1 MNSIVSKRFPA
12 SLAIVLAALSI
23 AGAQTI
29 APSILPSPSEPNTP
43 KKVEPA
49 AHKED
54 KTEPIKDK
62 VAGGGKM
69 INETKASAPDY
80 NAKTT
85 KITRITQGDELSI
98 EIGDLK
104 TRIEKQPNVV
114 TTAKLFLDCKP
125 VEGLQPRSCLSQN
138 KIIFVL
144 DRAAIQQ
151 ITPRTKIVSVG
162 VGFNDAREPEVLM
175 PEKLELVSV
184 PCDWWLGTV
193 IAFVVVLAGSLCFF
207 GRSTNLLRDQPPTDG
222 SGIRGPFSLA
232 KVQMA
237 WWLFF
242 VACAFL
248 FIGVA
253 VGDYNSVTTSTLV
266 LLGISAGTTV
276 GSKMVDSSKQKTAQD
291 LKTTTMALNTQVT
304 GAPEPSLPVVQARAL
319 QLQQATA
326 QLNDLQRPQ
335 DQLQSHGLL
344 ADIMSDENGISVHR
358 FQMVVWTAVLTA
370 IFVWKVWQ
378 DFAMPEFSS
387 TLLTLMGISAGA
399 YVTLK
404 VPEKHSVVVP

>member
-1 MNSIVSKRFPA
+1 MSKVDQA
-12 SLAIVLAALSI
+12 
-23 AGAQTI
+23 
-29 APSILPSPSEPNTP
+29 EPN
-43 KKVEPA
+43 
-49 AHKED
+49 
-54 KTEPIKDK
+54 KDK
-62 VAGGGKM
+62 VGGGGKM
-69 INETKASAPDY
+69 TNETRASAPDY
-80 NAKTT
+80 TAKTT
-85 KITRITQGDELSI
+85 KITRITQSDELSI

-104 TRIEKQPNVV
+104 KRIEKQPDVV

-125 VEGLQPRSCLSQN
+125 VEGVRPRSCLSQN

-144 DRAAIQQ
+144 DRTAIQQ

-162 VGFNDAREPEVLM
+162 VGFNNAREPEVLM

-184 PCDWWLGTV
+184 PFDWRLAAV
-193 IAFVVVLAGSLCFF
+193 LLFALALAGSLWLCSQ
-207 GRSTNLLRDQPPTDG
+207 STNLLRDQPPPDG
-222 SGIRGPFSLA
+222 KGVRGPFSLA

-242 VACAFL
+242 VAWAFL

-253 VGDYNSVTTSTLV
+253 VGDFNSVTTSTLV

-291 LKTTTMALNTQVT
+291 LKATTMASNTQVT
-304 GAPEPSLPVVQARAL
+304 AIQF
-319 QLQQATA
+319 QQATA

-335 DQLQSHGLL
+335 DQLQSRGLL
-344 ADIMSDENGISVHR
+344 TDIMSDENGISIHR
-358 FQMVVWTAVLTA
+358 FQMVAWTAVLTA
-370 IFVWKVWQ
+370 IFVWKVCQ

>member
-1 MNSIVSKRFPA
+1 MNSIVSKRFQA
-12 SLAIVLAALSI
+12 SLAIVFVGLSI
-23 AGAQTI
+23 ASAQTT
-29 APSILPSPSEPNTP
+29 APSVLPSPSEPNTS
-43 KKVEPA
+43 KKLDSAP
-49 AHKED
+49 HKED
-54 KTEPIKDK
+54 QAEPNKDK
-62 VAGGGKM
+62 VTGGGKM
-69 INETKASAPDY
+69 TNETKASAPDY

-104 TRIEKQPNVV
+104 KRIEKQPNVV
-114 TTAKLFLDCKP
+114 TTTKLFLDCKP

-144 DRAAIQQ
+144 DRATIQQ
-151 ITPRTKIVSVG
+151 ITSRTKIVSVG

-184 PCDWWLGTV
+184 PYDLRLGAVLVFALVLVVSLWL
-193 IAFVVVLAGSLCFF
+193 C
-207 GRSTNLLRDQPPTDG
+207 GRSTNLLRDQPPPDG
-222 SGIRGPFSLA
+222 NGMRGPFSLA

-242 VACAFL
+242 VAWAFL
-248 FIGVA
+248 FICVA
-253 VGDYNSVTTSTLV
+253 VGNFDSVTTSTLV
-266 LLGISAGTTV
+266 LLGISAGTTA

-291 LKTTTMALNTQVT
+291 LRVTTAALNTQIAA
-304 GAPEPSLPVVQARAL
+304 APEPALPVVQAKAI

-335 DQLQSHGLL
+335 DQLQSRGLL
-344 ADIMSDENGISVHR
+344 TDIMSDENGISIHR
-358 FQMVVWTAVLTA
+358 FQMVVWTVVLTA
-370 IFVWKVWQ
+370 IFVWKVCQ
-378 DFAMPEFSS
+378 DFAMPEFST